1 MTQSLLPIGR
11 LNKPFGLKGL
21 IRCFIEPPYVGRIKR
36 PYFFFLQF
44 DHARVPLKAKSFQ
57 VNSSGHGLIQ
67 FEHVQ
72 DRTSA
77 EALSGKTMYVEAHSL
92 KRPQPQHPYLSLV
105 GFHVVDDVLG
115 SLGQLRQVT
124 VLPHHCI
131 GTLLVNNKEI
141 LFPMIPSVI
150 KKISRRNKML
160 YMHLPDGLLDV
171 YL

>member
-21 IRCFIEPPYVGRIKR
+21 IRCYIEAPYVARIKR
-36 PYFFFLQF
+36 PYFFFLQLE
-44 DHARVPLKAKSFQ
+44 HARIPLKAKSFQ
-57 VNSSGHGLIQ
+57 VNPSGHGLIQ
-67 FEHVQ
+67 FEHIE
-72 DRTSA
+72 DRTAA

-92 KRPQPQHPYLSLV
+92 KRPQPAHPYLSLV
-105 GFHVVDDVLG
+105 GFHVVDEVHGSLG
-115 SLGQLRQVT
+115 SLQQVT

-131 GTLLVNNKEI
+131 GTLLVHDREI
-141 LFPMIPSVI
+141 LFPMTPSVI

-160 YMHLPDGLLDV
+160 YMRLPDGLLDV